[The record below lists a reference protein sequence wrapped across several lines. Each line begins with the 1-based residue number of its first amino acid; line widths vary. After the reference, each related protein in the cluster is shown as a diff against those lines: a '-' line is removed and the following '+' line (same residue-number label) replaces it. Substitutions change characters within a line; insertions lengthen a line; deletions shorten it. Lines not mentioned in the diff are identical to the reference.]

1 MMVEI
6 KRQNYYFLSIYR
18 GEIKSVIYIFLKYH
32 GSDLT
37 FLRYNVDLN
46 VVLQIISQL

>member
-6 KRQNYYFLSIYR
+6 KGQNYYFLSIYS
-18 GEIKSVIYIFLKYH
+18 GEINSGTYIFLKYH

-37 FLRYNVDLN
+37 FLR
-46 VVLQIISQL
+46 